1 MDFNSLR
8 INLVITVMVAVMV
21 FLLPWLDRRICRRLR
36 LNLEGGLSENPDA
49 DLLLRRR
56 QRLLTFGL
64 LLYFLVFAWLVFFS
78 REASGF
84 YSVHVAPLQDLKN
97 AFSTPSGFSGWFRT
111 LFTEGVSAAFSQISV
126 VRPDDLTQFY
136 LNVMIFVPI
145 GYLLPYVFRWFR
157 ARVRVRPVCFCLLLS
172 FLVENLQLISRR
184 GMYDFDDIISNTLGG
199 WIGQLLFIAVGYVV
213 THPGWRKDL
222 HEYRAWK
229 RHARRS
235 TLFPYTKKTGLFRT
249 TLRGSD
255 QQAVCDFY
263 VNRLGFRLR
272 QQLDR
277 RESGDVVYLF
287 EMGRYQVQIICS
299 DDGDVP
305 PDQYLTLYAVRLPA
319 VRDRLEQ
326 NGISPG
332 GYRRDPST
340 GTRMLRFTGPDH
352 VQVCILEAD

>member
-199 WIGQLLFIAVGYVV
+199 GSAY
-213 THPGWRKDL
+213 D
-222 HEYRAWK
+222 AW
-229 RHARRS
+229 
-235 TLFPYTKKTGLFRT
+235 
-249 TLRGSD
+249 LRMGSPED
-255 QQAVCDFY
+255 MSATDI
-263 VNRLGFRLR
+263 
-272 QQLDR
+272 
-277 RESGDVVYLF
+277 VYLKN
-287 EMGRYQVQIICS
+287 MSMPGIRSYSLQ
-299 DDGDVP
+299 
-305 PDQYLTLYAVRLPA
+305 A
-319 VRDRLEQ
+319 Q
-326 NGISPG
+326 NGLTICE
-332 GYRRDPST
+332 T
-340 GTRMLRFTGPDH
+340 
-352 VQVCILEAD
+352 LEPHEVSVLTIRAIV